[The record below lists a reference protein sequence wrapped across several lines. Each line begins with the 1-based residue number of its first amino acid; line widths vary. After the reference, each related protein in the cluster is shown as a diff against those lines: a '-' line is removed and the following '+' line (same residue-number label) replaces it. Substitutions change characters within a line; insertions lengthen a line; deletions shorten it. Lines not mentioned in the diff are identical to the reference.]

1 VTFGGASRS
10 VKVAIAGVV
19 LATAAVAGSALA
31 ATATTTTTTDP
42 APAGGTGPTIAVVD
56 QKFPDDA
63 VARGSTFKVQGKGW
77 APNSLVELE
86 VCGNHA
92 DSGSSDCAVGTAVV
106 VASDDLGAFA
116 GRVSLVLPPA
126 PCPCVVRA
134 ISQNSNGAATADVTI
149 PGAPIAHA
157 GDGKVTAPA
166 LRRLD
171 VEHVKLVGSDTIGTW
186 LGGRATRR
194 LEFEIVNSGTV
205 PVTGASVDFVAGP
218 KGNPT
223 GFIPPVKLDRLEV
236 GQRRKLVVPIR
247 FDALAFGDQAVRGSV
262 LGTSAPTSFTTFTST
277 HPWLLVVVPLLV
289 VGQLAL
295 LGVRNVLR
303 RRLHA
308 RLVDPEAGLLDANTP
323 ADDALICVV
332 EMVEPDPDADPEGEQ
347 PRLRHQTLVLRSIA
361 AVQQLVLDTLT
372 VPHANEPDPEQ
383 PGAVAVLH
391 RPVDSRLINTITI
404 LADVDLTVGEAYHAC
419 DALCAWVESTFAESD
434 HPAARSL
441 TLRRHV
447 GSSGS
452 SAPAPGAQLGM
463 VPLGVLVR
471 TSPVRAT
478 PLRHNVNR
486 HNEKWRPEGRHF
498 TSEPPER
505 GGSS

>member
-1 VTFGGASRS
+1 
-10 VKVAIAGVV
+10 VKVAVAGVA

-31 ATATTTTTTDP
+31 AAAPIDRTP
-42 APAGGTGPTIAVVD
+42 AAVPGPTITVVD
-56 QKFPDDA
+56 KKFPDDA
-63 VARGSTFKVQGKGW
+63 VARGSTFKVQGAGW

-92 DSGSSDCAVGTAVV
+92 DSGSVDCSVGTAVV
-106 VASDDLGAFA
+106 VASNDAGNFA

-134 ISQNSNGAATADVTI
+134 VSQSSTASATADVTI
-149 PGAPIAHA
+149 PGALTARA
-157 GDGKVTAPA
+157 GDGTVTAPA

-171 VEHVKLVGSDTIGTW
+171 VEHLKLVGSDTIGTW
-186 LGGRATRR
+186 LGQRATRR

-223 GFIPPVKLDRLEV
+223 GFLPPVKLGRLEV
-236 GQRRKLVVPIR
+236 GERRKLVVPIR
-247 FDALAFGDQAVRGSV
+247 FDALAFGDQAVRGSIH
-262 LGTSAPTSFTTFTST
+262 GTSAPASFTATTST
-277 HPWLLVVVPLLV
+277 HPWLLVVVPLVV
-289 VGQLAL
+289 VGQLVL
-295 LGVRNVLR
+295 LASRNLIR

-308 RLVDPEAGLLDANTP
+308 RLVEPEAPVVDTNRP
-323 ADDALICVV
+323 ADDALICVI
-332 EMVEPDPDADPEGEQ
+332 EIVEPDPDADPDGEQ
-347 PRLRHQTLVLRSIA
+347 PSLRHQTVVLRSIA

-372 VPHANEPDPEQ
+372 VPPVKEPAPEGE
-383 PGAVAVLH
+383 GAVAVLH

-404 LADVDLTVGEAYHAC
+404 LADADLRVGEAYHAC
-419 DALCAWVESTFAESD
+419 DVLCSWVEATFADSE

-452 SAPAPGAQLGM
+452 ATPAPGAQLGM

-471 TSPVRAT
+471 TSQVRADA
-478 PLRHNVNR
+478 RR
-486 HNEKWRPEGRHF
+486 
-498 TSEPPER
+498 
-505 GGSS
+505 